1 MSFPGYKLSIND
13 DHLHSAANIRARAI
27 VDAGIARHVCLLTEF
42 TVKCIIF
49 FIIYLHYITMF
60 RFVFMYMF
68 ILILI

>member
-13 DHLHSAANIRARAI
+13 DHLHSAANISARAI
-27 VDAGIARHVCLLTEF
+27 VDAGMTRLPPEF
-42 TVKCIIF
+42 TVKCMIF

>member
-13 DHLHSAANIRARAI
+13 DHLHSAANISAREH
-27 VDAGIARHVCLLTEF
+27 VDAGIASHVCLPPEF
-42 TVKCIIF
+42 TVKCMIF
-49 FIIYLHYITMF
+49 FIKYLHYITMF